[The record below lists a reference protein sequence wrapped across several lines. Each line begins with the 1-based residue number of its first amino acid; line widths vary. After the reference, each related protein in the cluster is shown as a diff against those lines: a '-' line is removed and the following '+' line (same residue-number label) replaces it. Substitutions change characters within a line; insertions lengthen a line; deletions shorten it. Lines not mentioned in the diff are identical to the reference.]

1 MTLNQTLARR
11 RFLKLAAA
19 AALVPAAPHVV
30 RAQAG
35 YPTRPVRVIVG
46 QAPGS
51 SSDITARLLGQWL
64 SEKLGQQFIIEA
76 RPGAA
81 GNIATEFVARAP
93 ADGYTLLLLN
103 AQNTIN
109 ATLYD
114 KLGFDFMRDIAPVA
128 GSNRVTL
135 VMEVHPSFPAQ
146 TIPEFIA
153 YAKANPGKINMASA
167 GTGGPQ
173 HAAGELFKYLAGVDM
188 LHVPYRGSTPAVTD
202 LIAGQVQVMFD
213 VTPTAL
219 PQVKA
224 GRTRALGV
232 STVGRL
238 PALPDVPPIG
248 DFVKGYEASAWVGI
262 GAPKGTPAEIIAILN
277 KEVNAALGD
286 DKIKQR
292 LVDIG
297 ATPLPPSSP
306 AEFEKF
312 IADDVAKWA
321 KVIKA
326 SGMKPE

>member
-1 MTLNQTLARR
+1 MKKIQRR
-11 RFLKLAAA
+11 NFLKLASAA
-19 AALVPAAPHVV
+19 VLLPAAPYVA

-35 YPTRPVRVIVG
+35 YPNRPVRWIVG
-46 QAPGS
+46 QAAGS
-51 SSDITARLLGQWL
+51 SSDITARLIGQWL

-76 RPGAA
+76 RPGAT

-93 ADGYTLLLLN
+93 ADGYTILLLN

-114 KLGFDFMRDIAPVA
+114 KLGFDFVRDITPVA
-128 GSNRVTL
+128 GIDRVTL
-135 VMEVHPSFPAQ
+135 VMEVTPSFPAQ
-146 TIPEFIA
+146 TLPEFIA

-167 GTGGPQ
+167 GIGGPQ

-188 LHVPYRGSTPAVTD
+188 VHVPYRGSTPAVTD
-202 LIAGQVQVMFD
+202 LISGQVQVMFD

-224 GRTRALGV
+224 GHTRALGV

-238 PALPDVPPIG
+238 PSLPDVPPIG
-248 DFVKGYEASAWVGI
+248 DFVKGYEASAWVGV
-262 GAPKGTPAEIIAILN
+262 GAPKDTPPEIVAVLN
-277 KEVNAALGD
+277 KEINAALGD
-286 DKIKQR
+286 PTIQKR
-292 LVDIG
+292 LTDIG
-297 ATPLPPSSP
+297 AIPLQPSSP
-306 AEFEKF
+306 AEFAKF